1 MRVLTCRPMRHL
13 IRRPCLVTAIL
24 ASALMLPGCG
34 TYMVARTVTG
44 AGSAVVGGTVGA
56 VKLTG
61 RAAGAVVTA
70 GMGDGD
76 AEE

>member
-1 MRVLTCRPMRHL
+1 MRAFSFGPVGRPV
-13 IRRPCLVTAIL
+13 RRSCLVAAL
-24 ASALMLPGCG
+24 FASALMLPGCG
-34 TYMVARTVTG
+34 TYVVAKTVTG
-44 AGSAVVGGTVGA
+44 TGSAVVGGTVGA

-70 GMGDGD
+70 GMGNGD